1 MTVFETILSW
11 PLAVV
16 IPTLWAIAMLR
27 ANATYWI
34 ARAGRNGYRRLR
46 TANVDS
52 PAYRRAAGLVNRY
65 GPLAVVFCFLTIGLQ
80 TAVLAVTGISRMP
93 MRRFLPAVSAGALL
107 WALAYGTI
115 GLAVVQAWVLA
126 AAGSWWAVGVLILL
140 ALVTAALIWHRGR
153 KRRAESASSIPA
165 STVAE

>member
-1 MTVFETILSW
+1 MFETILSW

-34 ARAGRNGYRRLR
+34 ARGGRNGYRRLR
-46 TANVDS
+46 TGHDES
-52 PAYRRAAGLVNRY
+52 PTYRRAAGLVNRY

-93 MRRFLPAVSAGALL
+93 MRRFLPAVSVGALL
-107 WALAYGTI
+107 WAIAYGTI

-126 AAGSWWAVGVLILL
+126 VAGSWWAAG
-140 ALVTAALIWHRGR
+140 ALVVIALVIAAVIWRHRR
-153 KRRAESASSIPA
+153 KRRAQAASPVPA
-165 STVAE
+165 STFAK